1 MTGAAARSSRPL
13 RRVAAAGL
21 SLAAVLGVAWVLW
34 QQGGPGQWQRLRTAS
49 ASPWLLPLI
58 GGLLAS
64 QLLRAARLHA
74 EWRGR
79 TRARYRDCLALFL
92 LHNAAV
98 VWLPLR
104 SGEASYLLWLKRR
117 WQVPVAEALASLLWL
132 RLQDALVLALIS
144 LGAWLAL
151 VQGLAP
157 EAALLVGGA
166 CAVAGA
172 LALAGLRRRAG
183 PWLARRQVT
192 PGGWTGGWIGRGL
205 HLAGRA
211 VRLLLE
217 ERGGARAWAL
227 CIANWLVKLA
237 TLAAALALVG
247 GLAPAGALLGVV
259 AGEWAAVLPLPAP
272 AGLGGYEVAV
282 WAGVRAAPGHLA
294 APAAQVLSAAL
305 WTHGL
310 GLLVATASA
319 AGVLA
324 AAAWRRWQAA
334 SNPAWAGRD
343 NLEHRKWT

>member
-1 MTGAAARSSRPL
+1 VAGMTGAAALPSRPL

-34 QQGGPGQWQRLRTAS
+34 QQGSPGQWQRLRTAS

-64 QLLRAARLHA
+64 QLLRVARLHA

-104 SGEASYLLWLKRR
+104 SGEAGYLLWLKQR

-151 VQGLAP
+151 VQGLAAG
-157 EAALLVGGA
+157 AALLVGGA

-172 LALAGLRRRAG
+172 LVLAGLRRRAG

-192 PGGWTGGWIGRGL
+192 PGGWIGRGL

-217 ERGGARAWAL
+217 ERGGGRAWAL

-247 GLAPAGALLGVV
+247 GLAPHGALLGAV

-272 AGLGGYEVAV
+272 GGLGGYEVAV

-319 AGVLA
+319 TGVLA
-324 AAAWRRWQAA
+324 AAAWRRWQTA

-343 NLEHRKWT
+343 NLEHRNWT

>member
-104 SGEASYLLWLKRR
+104 SGEAGYLLWLKRR
-117 WQVPVAEALASLLWL
+117 WQVSVAEALASLLWL

-183 PWLARRQVT
+183 PWLARRQGT